1 MIKLNFLMKLSLILL
16 VPYGNLI
23 GFSNRNQ
30 KLVYLTSTASPT
42 PTGVIVR
49 ITEDYDQINIRSGP
63 KTTYPQIG
71 VLLASAE
78 VTVYGISIGEDW
90 IQVAFPESESERGWI
105 YVPLV
110 SFIEGNLGT
119 LPIISAPPTPTPA
132 ASPTVDATLAAQFIE
147 DIPPTKLPTYTP
159 PVPLVI
165 ATYPPVTEHNSNQ
178 IPMGVVIFLLFMVGS
193 LVGIFSI
200 TRNRNKR

>member
-1 MIKLNFLMKLSLILL
+1 MLNVVGEGMIKLKILMKLSLILL
-16 VPYGNLI
+16 VPFGNLI

-42 PTGVIVR
+42 PTGVMVR
-49 ITEDYDQINIRSGP
+49 ITEDYDQINVRSGP
-63 KTTYPQIG
+63 KTSYQQIG
-71 VLLASAE
+71 ILLASAE

-110 SFIEGNLGT
+110 SFIEGNLDT
-119 LPIISAPPTPTPA
+119 LPVISAPPTPTPA
-132 ASPTVDATLAAQFIE
+132 SSPTVDATLAAQFIE
-147 DIPPTKLPTYTP
+147 DVPPTKLPTYTP

-165 ATYPPVTEHNSNQ
+165 ATYPP
-178 IPMGVVIFLLFMVGS
+178 GLL
-193 LVGIFSI
+193 
-200 TRNRNKR
+200 KAH